1 MLPTRSPD
9 RSFSLPDSKQ
19 NDDVGFEVTTGLSL
33 YAIDHSKRPRWTR
46 LVIMIRTLTD
56 LGTCYR
62 YQHLHPDWPRIA
74 IRLIEQHATR

>member
-33 YAIDHSKRPRWTR
+33 HAFDRSKPPRWTR

-56 LGTCYR
+56 LGTCY
-62 YQHLHPDWPRIA
+62 QHLHPDWPRIA
-74 IRLIEQHATR
+74 IRLIEQHAVR

>member
-1 MLPTRSPD
+1 MTLVMHTYHEGIGQRMLPTRSPD

-33 YAIDHSKRPRWTR
+33 HAFDRSKPLRWTR

-56 LGTCYR
+56 LGTC
-62 YQHLHPDWPRIA
+62 
-74 IRLIEQHATR
+74 